1 MSKKNIIIIAV
12 VVLLVIG
19 GGLFFVLNSSDSDK
33 QEASSTKSA
42 GSSSST
48 GQEQTE
54 KSSIKSISAGGKP
67 RECTMSYSGSGG
79 TGTGTIYTDGK
90 GNARMQMNLKTEQN
104 NIGETNQIVKNNM
117 AYSWFN
123 TNGQTIGMVID
134 LSKTS
139 ESSKTAGSST
149 GPTPDQNFDMKC
161 KSWNVDESKFTLP
174 NGVNFM
180 DMSSTTPP
188 VPTAR

>member
-1 MSKKNIIIIAV
+1 MSKRNIIIIAV
-12 VVLLVIG
+12 VAVLVIG
-19 GGLFFVLNSSDSDK
+19 GGLFFALSSNNSDK
-33 QEASSTKSA
+33 QESSSNKSA
-42 GSSSST
+42 GSSSSAS
-48 GQEQTE
+48 QEQTE
-54 KSSIKSISAGGKP
+54 KNSIKSISSGGKS

-90 GNARMQMNLKTEQN
+90 GRARMQMNLKTEQN
-104 NIGETNQIVKNNM
+104 NIGETNQIVKDNK

-139 ESSKTAGSST
+139 ESSNTASTSS
-149 GPTPDQNFDMKC
+149 GPTPDQSFDMKC

-174 NGVNFM
+174 SGVNFL
-180 DMSSTTPP
+180 DMNSSIPS